1 MINLFLMI
9 FQVLGRFRSAFTRVT
24 LRTKGISSP
33 NHGTGFELEFEL
45 KLVLELELEGSDV
58 VMAQPMSL

>member
-1 MINLFLMI
+1 ML

-33 NHGTGFELEFEL
+33 NHGTGFKLEFEL
-45 KLVLELELEGSDV
+45 KLELELELEGPDV
-58 VMAQPMSL
+58 VMAQLMSL